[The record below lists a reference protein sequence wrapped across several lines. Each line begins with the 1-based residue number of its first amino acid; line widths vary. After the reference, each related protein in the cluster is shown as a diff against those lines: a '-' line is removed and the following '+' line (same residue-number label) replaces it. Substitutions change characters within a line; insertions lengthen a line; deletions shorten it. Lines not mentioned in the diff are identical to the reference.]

1 MADILTAVKADQNVA
16 EASPEHKRARGT
28 DARSAY
34 PPQGNLS
41 TAEMT
46 RVLLQHD
53 MDIRQLHAA
62 LTVAV
67 KLPVDNE
74 LGMMLQQG
82 VRVWQKQNQK
92 GKPHPY
98 GSCSTAVATILM
110 DNLCKMALENPKV
123 KNDQAVPVIRHMLD
137 LQQPS
142 LVAQEISH
150 CSCRLT
156 SKETHFILELRLHNA
171 STLHGAFPWMRL
183 CLIEAGGELPGP
195 KAPPSWARRVRAM

>member
-1 MADILTAVKADQNVA
+1 
-16 EASPEHKRARGT
+16 
-28 DARSAY
+28 
-34 PPQGNLS
+34 
-41 TAEMT
+41 MT

-67 KLPVDNE
+67 KLPVENE
-74 LGMMLQQG
+74 LGTTLQHG
-82 VRVWQKQNQK
+82 VKIWQKQHQK
-92 GKPHPY
+92 GKPHPF
-98 GSCSTAVATILM
+98 GSCSTAVATLLM
-110 DNLCKMALENPKV
+110 DSLCKMALEN
-123 KNDQAVPVIRHMLD
+123 DQAVQVIRHMLE

-150 CSCRLT
+150 CTCRWN

-171 STLHGAFPWMRL
+171 STLHGVFPWMRL
-183 CLIEAGGELPGP
+183 CLIEAGGELLGA